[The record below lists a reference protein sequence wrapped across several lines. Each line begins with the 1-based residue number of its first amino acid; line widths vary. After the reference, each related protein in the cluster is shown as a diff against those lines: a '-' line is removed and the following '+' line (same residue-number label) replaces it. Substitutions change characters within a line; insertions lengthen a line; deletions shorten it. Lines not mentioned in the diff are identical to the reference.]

1 MIYLG
6 FLLAAVG
13 VGVAVYGYCETLKK
27 RDREYA
33 DTLSLLVYL
42 KGAVLCERRTPR
54 EAITRFMK
62 SGGVD
67 IPGGSVLSD
76 EAFCDRESCGLT
88 ASCSPSLLFEKDR
101 ELLSDF
107 LSKLGRGTLDEERAR
122 IGGVIDKMEKS
133 AEAIRVESE
142 KKQKSL
148 WVLYATAALGA
159 LLVII

>member
-27 RDREYA
+27 IDREYA

-42 KGAVLCERRTPR
+42 KGAVLSEKRTPR

-88 ASCSPSLLFEKDR
+88 ASYSPSLLFEKDR

-133 AEAIRVESE
+133 AEEIRVESE

>member
-1 MIYLG
+1 MMYLG
-6 FLLAAVG
+6 FLLLALG
-13 VGVAVYGYCETLKK
+13 VGVMVYERCEIMKK

-33 DTLSLLVYL
+33 DTVALLVYL
-42 KGAVLCERRTPR
+42 KGAVLGERRTPR

-62 SGGVD
+62 SGGGGL
-67 IPGGSVLSD
+67 PGGSLLLG
-76 EAFCDRESCGLT
+76 EAFCDKEACGCCDSRS
-88 ASCSPSLLFEKDR
+88 ASLLFQKDR

-107 LSKLGRGTLDEERAR
+107 LSRLGRGTLDEEQAR